1 MIISANEIK
10 TKGISLIE
18 KLFSKYSEVFV
29 SIRGKKRFVILP
41 IERYEAL
48 KEAELDRLI
57 KEAEEDYNTG
67 RVVKESA
74 EEHFKRLGI

>member
-1 MIISANEIK
+1 MSKKLSIKSSEEFAKAINEAQKGKVVIFKNTEELLK
-10 TKGISLIE
+10 TIRKYR
-18 KLFSKYSEVFV
+18 LFDK
-29 SIRGKKRFVILP
+29 I
-41 IERYEAL
+41 
-48 KEAELDRLI
+48 I